1 MDKKAITQDCKKILQ
16 DIIINKQAVDDI
28 INIINIKSAVELINV
43 NRRYKLSSIAGD
55 LQSAIESLDDFIK
68 SN

>member
-1 MDKKAITQDCKKILQ
+1 MNKKAITHDCKKLLQ
-16 DIIINKQAVDDI
+16 DIIINKQAIDDV

-43 NRRYKLSSIAGD
+43 NRRYKLSSIATD

-68 SN
+68 NN